1 MAAAFAPHF
10 FEATSREADVLIA
23 ASAALRL
30 GPWQFRY
37 CETAMDVLAPRAS
50 EIAASHAASALGST
64 AGFAVLVVPGDV
76 DPPLVVDVDEPVA
89 EPVVPLDDAGEA
101 VVFPDE
107 PGGGSEATT
116 TAVGVVAEGNV
127 STSPSLPELL
137 PRKAKMTPTMP
148 ISVTTAMPATMGT
161 MLFDVGLPAAG
172 GGGGA
177 AYAGPPIPPMPPCIG
192 C

>member
-1 MAAAFAPHF
+1 MATALAPHF
-10 FEATSREADVLIA
+10 FEATSRAADVLMA

-37 CETAMDVLAPRAS
+37 CAIAKLVLAPRAS
-50 EIAASHAASALGST
+50 EMAASQAVSAFGST
-64 AGFAVLVVPGDV
+64 VGVGFDVVFVEFGVD
-76 DPPLVVDVDEPVA
+76 DPPLVVDVDVPVA
-89 EPVVPLDDAGEA
+89 EPVMPLEEAGSP

-107 PGGGSEATT
+107 PVGGSDATT
-116 TAVGVVAEGNV
+116 TAVGVVADGKV

-137 PRKAKMTPTMP
+137 LLNAKMTPTMP
-148 ISVTTAMPATMGT
+148 SNVTTAMPAMMGT
-161 MLFDVGLPAAG
+161 MLFDAGLPAAG

-177 AYAGPPIPPMPPCIG
+177 GYEGPPMPPCMG